1 MRISDR
7 GLATHTMALAKEMS
21 FDLLRLKC
29 LWNCIFFV
37 LILNPTLMVNALGEV
52 ETFDLLMPNVLP
64 KKVSD
69 FS

>member
-1 MRISDR
+1 
-7 GLATHTMALAKEMS
+7 MALAKEMS
-21 FDLLRLKC
+21 PFDLLRLKC